1 MEIVETNGNDTS
13 KLTAGTSSCAI
24 LCCVYVRVYNIER
37 DERDERDREIFFKR
51 IQSKTVRMRE

>member
-37 DERDERDREIFFKR
+37 DERDREIFFKR
-51 IQSKTVRMRE
+51 IQSRTVRMRE